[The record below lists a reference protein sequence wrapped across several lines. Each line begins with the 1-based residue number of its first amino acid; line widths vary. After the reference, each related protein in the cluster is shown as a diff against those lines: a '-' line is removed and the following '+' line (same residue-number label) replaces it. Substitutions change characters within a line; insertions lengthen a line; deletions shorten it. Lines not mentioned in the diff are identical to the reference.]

1 MLKKLATLAGAVG
14 TTAVGAMATDT
25 WQATRSGV
33 TWLLGRGEP
42 ARQAGTEAQLD
53 DGNAAVVVRA
63 SARNGRRA
71 PEHVMRGL
79 GRFVPA
85 WPVCT
90 GLLLLAL
97 VPRLVGLTADLPYM
111 HHPDEP
117 VNLRVIDAMVSNG
130 DANPH
135 FFKYPSLFFYLHAAF
150 HLDGPL
156 LGWIPGLAELAPVS
170 ALMGVSYAPTTGS
183 VVVHRGLTVA
193 LGILVVLVGWVT
205 ARRVTTGVLPAAVTA
220 MLLALSPTLITHSR
234 FITPD
239 VPTALLIAVAVLAAV
254 HLMRSDS
261 WLAYAVSG
269 LAVGLATSTK
279 YTAVLVAVPVVLA
292 ALLGPTDRAGL
303 RRAAAGLPL
312 AGACAVLAFLAA
324 TPYALLDRP
333 AFLKGV
339 QFERHHYAT
348 GHAGMDGNAP
358 GFYAGYLA
366 THEGL
371 LVALALVAVLAVTIW
386 DRQRW
391 RTAVVLGSFPV
402 IYSAVV
408 AMQAVRNDRT
418 IMLIL
423 PPLAV
428 LAALAIEPLMTTC
441 AQHHQSVGLATAGTA
456 VVALVVGAVARLP
469 YPALPYPAPST
480 WNAAQHWFDERTPS
494 GTTVLIE
501 PYAPWLNPARYQ
513 LIPCGR
519 VVDCPPPRGGYV
531 VASEGMYGRF
541 TEEPKTYPA
550 DAAAYQRLFRQLPQV
565 AIFDDGNGPVIRI
578 FKVPAA

>member
-1 MLKKLATLAGAVG
+1 MLKKLAALAGSVG
-14 TTAVGAMATDT
+14 SMVVGPMVTDT
-25 WQATRSGV
+25 WQATRFGV
-33 TWLLGRGEP
+33 ARLLGRGEP
-42 ARQAGTEAQLD
+42 ARQAVIGAQLED
-53 DGNAAVVVRA
+53 SDAALVVMA
-63 SARNGRRA
+63 SAGNGRMA
-71 PEHVMRGL
+71 SGHVMRGL
-79 GRFVPA
+79 GRFVPG
-85 WPVCT
+85 WRVCT
-90 GLLLLAL
+90 GLLVLAL
-97 VPRLVGLTADLPYM
+97 VPRLVGFTADLPYM

-117 VNLRVIDAMVSNG
+117 VNLRVIDAMVANG

-135 FFKYPSLFFYLHAAF
+135 FFNYPSLFFYLHAAC

-183 VVVHRGLTVA
+183 VMLHRGLTVA
-193 LGILVVLVGWVT
+193 LGILVVLIGWVT
-205 ARRVTTGVLPAAVTA
+205 ARRLTTGVLPAVVTA
-220 MLLALSPTLITHSR
+220 MLLALSPTLITYSR

-239 VPTALLIAVAVLAAV
+239 MPTALLVAVAVLASV
-254 HLMRSDS
+254 CLLRSGS
-261 WLAYAVSG
+261 WLAFAVSG
-269 LAVGLATSTK
+269 LAVGLATSSK
-279 YTAVLVAVPVVLA
+279 YTAVLVAVPVILA
-292 ALLGPTDRAGL
+292 ALLRCTDRAGL
-303 RRAAAGLPL
+303 RRAAAGLPV
-312 AGACAVLAFLAA
+312 AGACAVLAFLAT

-333 AFLKGV
+333 AFVEGLR
-339 QFERHHYAT
+339 FERQHYAT
-348 GHAGMDGNAP
+348 GHAGMDGDAA
-358 GFYAGYLA
+358 GFYASYLG

-371 LVALALVAVLAVTIW
+371 LVALALVAVVAVTVW

-391 RTAVVLGSFPV
+391 RAAVVLGSFPV

-418 IMLIL
+418 IMLVL

-441 AQHHQSVGLATAGTA
+441 AHHHRAVGLAAATA
-456 VVALVVGAVARLP
+456 VAVLLVGAVVR
-469 YPALPYPAPST
+469 LPYPAPST
-480 WNAAQHWFDERTPS
+480 WNAAQRWLDERTPS

-501 PYAPWLNPARYQ
+501 PYAPWLNPARYKV
-513 LIPCGR
+513 IPCGR

-550 DAAAYQRLFRQLPQV
+550 EAAAYQQLFRQLPQV
-565 AIFDDGNGPVIRI
+565 AIFDDHIGPVIRI